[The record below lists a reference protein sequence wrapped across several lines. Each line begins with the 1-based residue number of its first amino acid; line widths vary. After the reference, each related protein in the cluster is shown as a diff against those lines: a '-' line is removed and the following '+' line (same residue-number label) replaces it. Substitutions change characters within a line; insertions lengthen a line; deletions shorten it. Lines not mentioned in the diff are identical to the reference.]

1 MKNLIYTFKVK
12 NDDEELITSIVIN
25 SKESALYVIS
35 RLVEEGILKINLP
48 AIIEEMD
55 VLDYDC

>member
-1 MKNLIYTFKVK
+1 MKNLIYTFKIK
-12 NDDEELITSIVIN
+12 NDNEELVTSIVIN
-25 SKESALYVIS
+25 SKESAYYVIS

>member
-1 MKNLIYTFKVK
+1 MKNLIYTFKIK
-12 NDDEELITSIVIN
+12 NDDEELVTSIVIN
-25 SKESALYVIS
+25 SKESAYYVIT

>member
-1 MKNLIYTFKVK
+1 MKNLIYTFKIK
-12 NDDEELITSIVIN
+12 NDDEELVASIVIN
-25 SKESALYVIS
+25 SKESAYYVIS

-55 VLDYDC
+55 VDFGLI

>member
-25 SKESALYVIS
+25 SKESAFYVIS
-35 RLVEEGILKINLP
+35 RLVEEGLLKIKLP

>member
-1 MKNLIYTFKVK
+1 MKNLIYTFKIK
-12 NDDEELITSIVIN
+12 NDDEELVASIVIN
-25 SKESALYVIS
+25 SKESAYYVIS

-55 VLDYDC
+55 V

>member
-1 MKNLIYTFKVK
+1 MKNLIYTFKIK
-12 NDDEELITSIVIN
+12 NDDEELVTSIVIN
-25 SKESALYVIS
+25 SKGSAYYVIS

-48 AIIEEMD
+48 AVIEEMD

>member
-1 MKNLIYTFKVK
+1 MKNLIYTFKIK
-12 NDDEELITSIVIN
+12 NDDEELVTSIVIN
-25 SKESALYVIS
+25 SKESAYYVIS